1 MLRAL
6 AFAEY
11 LESHANRIYSSGM
24 EGETA
29 AAGTILRHIRAGTLA
44 DGFTARD
51 ILRHGWAHLSD
62 REQIEMGLS
71 LLGDLDYVAAQE
83 PTIRPQGGRPK
94 VTYAINPLVPR

>member
-1 MLRAL
+1 
-6 AFAEY
+6 
-11 LESHANRIYSSGM
+11 M

-29 AAGTILRHIRAGTLA
+29 AGAAILKHIQA
-44 DGFTARD
+44 DELQGGFTARD

-83 PTIRPQGGRPK
+83 PTRRPQGGRR
-94 VTYAINPLVPR
+94 PRTD